1 MSLELAVEK
10 ALSHSKTTLP
20 HIARFC
26 LVSTFF
32 EDGIR
37 MWTQWNEQAEYL
49 SMSWRCSYFAACM
62 FILYNLLGQLGSVA
76 LVLLRKHVDF
86 ACANLFFTVFLQ
98 TIAYSILWDIQFLFR
113 NFALC
118 GALLLV
124 LAESKVEDKSLFAGV
139 PSLGENK
146 TKSYLQLFG
155 RILMVFMFITLLK
168 FDLSAGQMLQ
178 IFVTWLNL
186 LNFYFNAWWTIPIH
200 KPLRD
205 FLKFDFFQTL
215 SVIGGLLMVVVL
227 GPGGASVDERKKN
240 W

>member
-1 MSLELAVEK
+1 
-10 ALSHSKTTLP
+10 
-20 HIARFC
+20 
-26 LVSTFF
+26 
-32 EDGIR
+32 
-37 MWTQWNEQAEYL
+37 
-49 SMSWRCSYFAACM
+49 MSWNCSYSVACT
-62 FILYNLLGQLGSVA
+62 FIMYNLIGQLGSVGM
-76 LVLLRKHVDF
+76 VLLRLKIDF
-86 ACANLFFTVFLQ
+86 ACFNLFFTVLLQ

-155 RILMVFMFITLLK
+155 MVFMFITLLK

-178 IFVTWLNL
+178 NLVGSALMVLVTVGYKTKLSPLILVTWLNL
-186 LNFYFNAWWTIPIH
+186 LNFYFNAWWTIPVH

-215 SVIGGLLMVVVL
+215 SVVGGLLMVVVL
-227 GPGGASVDERKKN
+227 GPGGHSVDERKKN